1 MSDYRRNLGNL
12 LIPLAKVGD
21 ATNMVR
27 LRNKQSEGLD
37 QEQRPATGPRGT
49 PPRPLDE
56 RLIPSVPP
64 PGAPYAD
71 HRPDVLCGYCHQVIN
86 DPSPGRTTMCEH
98 CGRKLGVPSYVSTRC
113 QRCGHRHRIR
123 FRELATERVCANCG
137 WTLAVG
143 TIILTQRQH
152 HRNTLRHVRHRQ
164 TSAHADAAWAVLIV
178 GLTLVIAV
186 LALTVL

>member
-1 MSDYRRNLGNL
+1 
-12 LIPLAKVGD
+12 
-21 ATNMVR
+21 MVR
-27 LRNKQSEGLD
+27 LRDGQSEELSQETRPTSGLR
-37 QEQRPATGPRGT
+37 EA

-56 RLIPSVPP
+56 RLIPGAPP
-64 PGAPYAD
+64 PGGFYSD
-71 HRPDVLCGYCHQVIN
+71 RRPDVLCGMCHQILE
-86 DPSPGRTTMCEH
+86 DPSPGRTTQCEH
-98 CGRKLGVPSYVSTRC
+98 CGRRLGVPSHVSTRC

-143 TIILTQRQH
+143 TVILTPRRRHRHAVRHVH
-152 HRNTLRHVRHRQ
+152 HRHA
-164 TSAHADAAWAVLIV
+164 SAHADAAWAVLII